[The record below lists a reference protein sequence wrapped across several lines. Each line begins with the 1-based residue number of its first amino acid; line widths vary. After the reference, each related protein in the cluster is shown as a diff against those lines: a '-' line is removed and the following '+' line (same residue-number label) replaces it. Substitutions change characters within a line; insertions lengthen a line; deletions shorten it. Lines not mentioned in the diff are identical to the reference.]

1 MSDFIREV
9 DEEVRNDRFKQ
20 ALNRYWLLL
29 VALIIVVLAA
39 VGGWRGYDYLHT
51 QKAETA
57 GGQYLAALDLA
68 RDGKSAEATASLDQ
82 VIAAGTPAYRL
93 LARFRLA
100 GEQGTTDKAAGAK
113 LFDELASDPAVDPAL
128 QNVARLRAALLLV
141 DTMPYDAYKQRLAP
155 LADANSATRN
165 LARELLAI
173 AALKADKTDE
183 AGRDLDA
190 IETDPT
196 TSAALRQRAEQLLGL
211 VRSAGTAPASPVQP
225 AATSPAVPPT
235 PSATDVPP
243 AASAPVVAPPPAV
256 PAVTPPEGAAPPS
269 AVPTSPPADSAPT
282 DSPPTDSPPK

>member
-20 ALNRYWLLL
+20 ALNRYWVLLL
-29 VALIIVVLAA
+29 VLMVLVLAA
-39 VGGWRGYDYLHT
+39 VGGWRGYDYLHA

-68 RDGKSAEATASLDQ
+68 RDGKSAEATTALDQ
-82 VIAAGTPAYRL
+82 VIAEAPPAYRL

-100 GEQGTTDKAAGAK
+100 AEQGTADKAAGAK
-113 LFDELASDPAVDPAL
+113 LFDELAADPGIDPAM

-141 DTMPYDAYKQRLAP
+141 DTMPYEAYRQRLAP
-155 LADANSATRN
+155 LADANSPTRN

-211 VRSAGTAPASPVQP
+211 VRSAGTAPAAPAQP
-225 AATSPAVPPT
+225 AATSLPAAVVPPAPPPTADAPPAAQAPVMAPPT
-235 PSATDVPP
+235 PAP
-243 AASAPVVAPPPAV
+243 AALPD
-256 PAVTPPEGAAPPS
+256 GAAPDPAAPS
-269 AVPTSPPADSAPT
+269 GPPADG
-282 DSPPTDSPPK
+282 PPK